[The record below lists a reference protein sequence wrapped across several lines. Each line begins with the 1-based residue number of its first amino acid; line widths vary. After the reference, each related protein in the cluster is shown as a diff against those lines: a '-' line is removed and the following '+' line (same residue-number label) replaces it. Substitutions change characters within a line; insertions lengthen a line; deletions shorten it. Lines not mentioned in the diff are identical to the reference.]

1 MFGFY
6 ALSILYNFFY
16 FFAVVEIIFL
26 YLCITYKTNGIKT
39 IATTL
44 FTGLILILIGI
55 ERVPNDIN
63 NYKKQLVISK
73 HFEGLC
79 QNAFE
84 KIYTREENVNGL
96 LIKAGPKN
104 SLDTNFFHRGDLDHR
119 TFIAPANGRWF
130 NSIGY
135 YRNDNEV
142 EFYTLEG
149 LYMPIKKEISIALKD
164 KFKYELAWKTMSSQ
178 EEENNQIYGSHSIIR
193 NIETN
198 QIIAEKKQFIRLS
211 QEDYTQKIIRYCPE
225 SGSKSSDG
233 TQPDSYAFVAKAL
246 SPAPYAPS
254 VAIKVFD
261 LNLPPPS
268 QKIKECKVNQIL
280 VGANIKPEDLYLDT
294 D

>member
-193 NIETN
+193 NI
-198 QIIAEKKQFIRLS
+198 
-211 QEDYTQKIIRYCPE
+211 
-225 SGSKSSDG
+225 
-233 TQPDSYAFVAKAL
+233 
-246 SPAPYAPS
+246 
-254 VAIKVFD
+254 
-261 LNLPPPS
+261 
-268 QKIKECKVNQIL
+268 
-280 VGANIKPEDLYLDT
+280 
-294 D
+294 